1 MKDAFSLVLAVIFL
15 VILIIILPL
24 YNFFERQ
31 DDMSYNIVLK
41 SVTMFVDEVSENGYI
56 DQNMYNR
63 FIERLATTGNT
74 YDIEIEAQKRAIATN
89 YDFELDESYEPNET
103 YIEQYKSYY
112 NKDIFNDGTT
122 QTSNIVQRDNS
133 LVNGVFFFDVGDK
146 INVRVKNTNIT
157 MSSALLGMLTQDLSR
172 EKINIFY
179 GSTIKNN
186 NWESATI
193 SQLFQSDILIT
204 LDLVNPNPPEEKN
217 GYPLYN
223 FESTLDRVIKFRV
236 KVLNADDTNIASK
249 ITENIRLVGTNPS
262 SYISPSSISSG
273 TDEGEYIV
281 EFSLSQEKAET
292 YFRDNAFNVFY
303 CMMPANAIQGNF
315 SKNVSVSSDKIVITR
330 YAGVEVPEL

>member
-41 SVTMFVDEVSENGYI
+41 SVTMFVDEVAENGYL

-63 FIERLATTGNT
+63 FIQRLASTGNT
-74 YDIEIEAQKRAIATN
+74 YDIQIEAQKRVSTK
-89 YDFELDESYEPNET
+89 DPDSPEES

-112 NKDIFNDGTT
+112 NKDIFTEGTT

-146 INVRVKNTNIT
+146 INVRVKNTNVT
-157 MSSALLGMLTQDLSR
+157 MSSALLGMLTQDLGV
-172 EKINIFY
+172 EKVNILY

-186 NWESATI
+186 NWESASV

-204 LDLVNPNPPEEKN
+204 IDLNNPNNPEPKN

-223 FESTLDRVIKFRV
+223 FDSTLDRVIKFKV

-249 ITENIRLVGTNPS
+249 ITDNIRLVGSSPS
-262 SYISPSSISSG
+262 CYISPSSITSG

-281 EFSLSQEKAET
+281 EFSLSPDKEDN
-292 YFRDNAFNVFY
+292 YFRDGVYNVFY

-315 SKNVSVSSDKIVITR
+315 SKNVSATSDKLLMIKNG
-330 YAGVEVPEL
+330 GVEVPEL

>member
-41 SVTMFVDEVSENGYI
+41 SVTMFVDEVSENGYL

-63 FIERLATTGNT
+63 FIERLASTGNT
-74 YDIEIEAQKRAIATN
+74 YDIQIEAQKRVITKDPDN
-89 YDFELDESYEPNET
+89 EEET
-103 YIEQYKSYY
+103 YIEQFKSYY
-112 NKDIFNDGTT
+112 NKDIFTEGTT

-157 MSSALLGMLTQDLSR
+157 MSSALLGILTQDLNR
-172 EKINIFY
+172 EKINILY

-204 LDLVNPNPPEEKN
+204 IDIDNPNSPEGKN

-223 FESTLDRVIKFRV
+223 FDSTLDRVIKYRI
-236 KVLNADDTNIASK
+236 KVLNSDDTNIASK
-249 ITENIRLVGTNPS
+249 ITENVRLVGTNPS
-262 SYISPSSISSG
+262 TYISPSSIVSG
-273 TDEGEYIV
+273 TDEGEYII
-281 EFSLSQEKAET
+281 EFSLDSDKEET
-292 YFRDNAFNVFY
+292 YFRDREYNIFY
-303 CMMPANAIQGNF
+303 CMMPANVIQGNF
-315 SKNVSVSSDKIVITR
+315 SKNASVSSDKIAIIR
-330 YAGVEVPEL
+330 YGGVEIPEL

>member
-74 YDIEIEAQKRAIATN
+74 YDIEIEAQKRVITKDPDN
-89 YDFELDESYEPNET
+89 PNET

-193 SQLFQSDILIT
+193 SQLFQSDILLT